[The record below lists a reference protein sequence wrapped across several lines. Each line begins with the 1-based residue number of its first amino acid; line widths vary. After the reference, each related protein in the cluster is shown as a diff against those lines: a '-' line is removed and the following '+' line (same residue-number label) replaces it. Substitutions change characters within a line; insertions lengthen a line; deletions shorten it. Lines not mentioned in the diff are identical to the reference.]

1 MSRSQGAQTSGSTG
15 GDNGAVKTGLGDN
28 VHLNGGVAA
37 RVVHGAS
44 VDLRNRHVG
53 IGQADYSFQ
62 SVRRKEKKR
71 IWADIWQKQQVTNGG
86 GRFTDD
92 PKRLGGKREE
102 GYDLLGEV
110 NGGQVPT
117 TITGRSFGWVSIPF
131 QKDV

>member
-15 GDNGAVKTGLGDN
+15 GDNGAVKTGLGNN

-44 VDLRNRHVG
+44 VDFRNRHVELDRLIIVFSQLKG
-53 IGQADYSFQ
+53 
-62 SVRRKEKKR
+62 REKKR

-92 PKRLGGKREE
+92 PKRLGGKR
-102 GYDLLGEV
+102 
-110 NGGQVPT
+110 
-117 TITGRSFGWVSIPF
+117 
-131 QKDV
+131 